1 MRDLR
6 TLHILSYHIDGFNP
20 LATSAPRVNL
30 ARRGNA
36 KQIPVIEAKKKV
48 LDGIASGLKVA
59 EAVGLVGRAVETYR
73 DWYKNDADFQRQ
85 VKELRRTKAIADETG
100 RLPVPDFETFCAD
113 YLHEPLFIHQLRWI
127 DIIEGREPR
136 DLHPSMVFEQGD
148 PNRFLFNVPPNHA
161 KTTSISINYAVWR
174 IHKDPNI
181 KIAIISKS
189 QGLAKKILGA
199 IKTRLTSNAYR
210 EMHLSFAPDGG
221 WKDPDG
227 SWNATQI
234 YVFGKN
240 DGEKD
245 PTVEA
250 VGLGGSI
257 YGGRFDLII
266 VDDAIDNEN
275 AHRHEDQVDWLTTII
290 DSRLPPDGGSLIVVG
305 TRISSTDL
313 NSELRNLKT
322 EEESQFFTYL
332 SQPAVLDYHDGDSST
347 WETLW
352 PFTNAEKDQNG
363 AHLRCFNCYALPDDC
378 VCEKPFH
385 SYMKVRWDGPRLARK
400 RFPLGERRW
409 SLVWQQQQ
417 IPDDATFPQQYVN
430 TSINRARQPGIMSV
444 TGMGHRENGMQGL
457 YVIGGL
463 DPATVGHTSMLVMG
477 VDRVTQKR
485 WVLDGFNQQATS
497 PAAMRDAVKRLTDQY
512 HINEWVIER
521 NAFQRFLTQDP
532 DLNAF
537 LRSRGCKLTE
547 HYTTGNKLDPD
558 FGVMSL
564 VPLFESTGRPPSA
577 NTGGHFRRVAE
588 GDLIELPNDRQSGWC
603 TELVKQLVSW
613 EPSGLA
619 AAQKTD
625 LVMAL
630 WFCEIAAKRILGIGR
645 QRMTHAENPYAARG
659 RLRDRSTVN
668 VADFKAEQIEAREA
682 A

>member
-1 MRDLR
+1 MYITDLTPTSPAR
-6 TLHILSYHIDGFNP
+6 LGDP
-20 LATSAPRVNL
+20 LPPIPRRNL
-30 ARRGNA
+30 ARSGNA
-36 KQIPVIEAKKKV
+36 KQIPVVEAKKKV
-48 LDGIASGLKVA
+48 LDAIASGQKVA
-59 EAVGLVGRAVETYR
+59 QACAIVGRAVETYR
-73 DWYKNDADFQRQ
+73 DWYKNDPDFKAAIQ
-85 VKELRRTKAIADETG
+85 ELRQSKRIADETG

-113 YLHEPLFIHQLRWI
+113 YLHQPLFPHQLRWV

-136 DLHPSMVFEQGD
+136 DLHPTMVYEPGD
-148 PNRFLFNVPPNHA
+148 VNRLLFNVPPNHA
-161 KTTSISINYAVWR
+161 KTTSISVNYAVWR

-189 QGLAKKILGA
+189 QGLSKKILGA
-199 IKTRLTSNAYR
+199 IKTRLTSNSYR
-210 EMHLSFAPDGG
+210 DMHLKFAPDGG
-221 WKDPDG
+221 WRDPDG

-266 VDDAIDNEN
+266 IDDAIDLEN
-275 AHRHEDQVDWLTTII
+275 AHRWEDQVDWLTTII
-290 DSRLPPDGGSLIVVG
+290 DSRLPPSGGTLIVVG
-305 TRISSTDL
+305 TRISATDL
-313 NSELRNLKT
+313 NSELRQLSD
-322 EEESQFFTYL
+322 EDDGQFFTYF
-332 SQPAVLDYHDGDSST
+332 SQPAVLDYGEGKSET

-352 PFTNAEKDQNG
+352 PYTNSEDGAKG
-363 AHLRCFNCYALPDDC
+363 AHLRCMSCYALPDDC
-378 VCEKPFH
+378 VCDRNRIVWMET
-385 SYMKVRWDGPRLARK
+385 RWDGKRLAK
-400 RFPLGERRW
+400 RRFSMGERRW

-417 IPDDATFPQQYVN
+417 IPDDATFPQHYVE
-430 TSINRARQPGIMSV
+430 TSINRARQVGAMTEI
-444 TGMGHRENGMQGL
+444 GMGHREGGMRGL

-463 DPATVGHTSMLVMG
+463 DPATVGNTAMIVCGL
-477 VDRVTQKR
+477 DRITGKR
-485 WVLDGFNQQATS
+485 WLLDGFNQKGTS
-497 PAAMRDAVKRLTDQY
+497 PAGMRDAVKRLTDQY

-564 VPLFESTGRPPSA
+564 VPLFESTGRAPSG
-577 NTGGHFRRVAE
+577 NTGGHYKRVTE
-588 GDLIELPNDRQSGWC
+588 GDLIELPNDRNSGWC
-603 TELVKQLVSW
+603 TELVKQLIAW

-619 AAQKTD
+619 QSQKTD

-630 WFCEIAAKRILGIGR
+630 WFTDIAAKRILGIG
-645 QRMTHAENPYAARG
+645 QRNLTHLQNPYASRN
-659 RLRDRSTVN
+659 RLRDRGSINLVDLR
-668 VADFKAEQIEAREA
+668 AALIEEREA
-682 A
+682 V